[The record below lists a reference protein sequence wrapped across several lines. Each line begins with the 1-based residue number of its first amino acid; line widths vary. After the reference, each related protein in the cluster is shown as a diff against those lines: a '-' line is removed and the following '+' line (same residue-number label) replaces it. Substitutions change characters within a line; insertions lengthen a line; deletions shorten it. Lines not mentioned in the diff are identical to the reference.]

1 MPDED
6 LTQISLGKFR
16 VGITGL
22 KAAIEEVKSWR
33 GRPEEEIA
41 QALLARVKPRNYIP
55 ASAQEEYKRAFWREF
70 KKALGEK
77 VEEERSGLSI
87 KILGPG
93 CPACER
99 LEQTVMAVL
108 AELGLPAEVEHVRDM
123 KDITALGVFG
133 TPALLINDDVK
144 AVGNSAQPGSAEKM
158 ATGSCGAA
166 KLSREKYAEKQGPGL
181 FAPGFGCIIVAVNSE
196 PGEAGWTK
204 QKLLFAFLN
213 FFSNNPSESQMG
225 GSR

>member
-6 LTQISLGKFR
+6 LTQISLGRFR

-22 KAAIEEVKSWR
+22 KAAIEELKSWQ
-33 GRPEEEIA
+33 GRPEEEVA
-41 QALLARVKPRNYIP
+41 QALLTRLKPKNYIP
-55 ASAQEEYKRAFWREF
+55 PSAQEEYKGAFLREF

-77 VEEERSGLSI
+77 VAEERSGLSI

-108 AELGLPAEVEHVRDM
+108 VELGIPAEVEHVRDM

-144 AVGNSAQPGSAEKM
+144 AVGNVPTRDALKKWLQESAAP
-158 ATGSCGAA
+158 
-166 KLSREKYAEKQGPGL
+166 LS
-181 FAPGFGCIIVAVNSE
+181 
-196 PGEAGWTK
+196 
-204 QKLLFAFLN
+204 
-213 FFSNNPSESQMG
+213 
-225 GSR
+225 

>member
-22 KAAIEEVKSWR
+22 KAAIEEVKSWQ

-55 ASAQEEYKRAFWREF
+55 SSAQEEYKQAFWREF

-108 AELGLPAEVEHVRDM
+108 AELGLPAEVEHVRNM

-133 TPALLINDDVK
+133 TPALLINDEVK
-144 AVGNSAQPGSAEKM
+144 TVGQLPNREALKKWLQE
-158 ATGSCGAA
+158 AA
-166 KLSREKYAEKQGPGL
+166 
-181 FAPGFGCIIVAVNSE
+181 AP
-196 PGEAGWTK
+196 P
-204 QKLLFAFLN
+204 
-213 FFSNNPSESQMG
+213 
-225 GSR
+225 R